1 MASQSN
7 QMTLF
12 FYTDSSVTNSGWNA
26 SVSIGD
32 PGNCGQNFTEASGKL
47 FHPGSP
53 GVYLDFQDCGYLI
66 TVTPGSTIQLSWDVF
81 DVSFILY
88 IQGVLT
94 SLGYAKCNVQKLRK
108 VGEQSEL
115 RLTQ

>member
-12 FYTDSSVTNSGWNA
+12 FYTDGSVTSSGWNA
-26 SVSIGD
+26 SISIGD

-81 DVSFILY
+81 DVSFTLY
-88 IQGVLT
+88 RVSQQVWDML
-94 SLGYAKCNVQKLRK
+94 NVKFKSSEKLASK
-108 VGEQSEL
+108 ASYV
-115 RLTQ
+115 